1 MATIGWFLQ
10 GFIED
15 RKRIQLPVDSPLR
28 HKPNKAILQEVIG
41 TSGQVLEA
49 FSPSDLARHFR
60 RRRHATYDELIYR
73 MYMAFK
79 DYGPSSYNYSHE
91 AIFQI
96 PPDYVVEGDTPRRK
110 SPEVRIWRL
119 RNQSCVRTRP
129 PSTSTPHCPAC

>member
-49 FSPSDLARHFR
+49 FSPSDLARYFR

-91 AIFQI
+91 AIFRAIAVMLSRLAVDRQT
-96 PPDYVVEGDTPRRK
+96 GFSTTPGAIQRRAQ
-110 SPEVRIWRL
+110 RYRH
-119 RNQSCVRTRP
+119 TR
-129 PSTSTPHCPAC
+129 SHLAQE